1 MWASVVPLV
10 HPCSTLSPRVYASI
24 PGAHANTSQQGIG
37 PRAPGRSLVPKVY
50 QAVGPPW
57 ATRYTTVHRYV
68 LSMSC
73 DMFNDLPQSRMICLE
88 TYIKV

>member
-1 MWASVVPLV
+1 MRAHEVPLV
-10 HPCSTLSPRVYASI
+10 LPCPALSPRVYAPI
-24 PGAHANTSQQGIG
+24 PGVPLNMSQQGIG

-57 ATRYTTVHRYV
+57 ATQYTTVHRYV

-73 DMFNDLPQSRMICLE
+73 GMFNDLPQSRMICLE
-88 TYIKV
+88 TPIKV